1 MPHSAP
7 LISTLAVGLVLA
19 FAFGLVAQRLR
30 LPPLIGYLLAGIAI
44 GPFTPGFVADQSVA
58 NQLAEIGVILLM
70 FGVGLHFSLEDLLSV
85 RAIAVPG
92 ALAQVLVATP
102 LGMAVGWWQGWTPGA
117 GLVFGI
123 ALSIASTVVLLR
135 LLQERRLLDTERGRI
150 TVGWLVV
157 QDLGMV
163 LVLVLLPAL
172 AGVLKG
178 TGDAPDPAQLL
189 EAITLTLGK
198 VAAFIVV
205 MLVVGR
211 KVIPL
216 ILHYVAHTGSR
227 ELFRLAVL
235 SIALGFA
242 YLAAELF
249 GVSLALG
256 AFFAGM
262 ILSESRLS
270 QQAATES
277 LPLRDA
283 FAVLFFVS
291 VGMLFD
297 PRILIE
303 APAAL
308 FATLFIILIA
318 KTAAAYLVVRLFG
331 HQAPTA
337 LSISVSLA
345 QIGEF
350 SFILAG
356 LGVSL
361 AILPESARSL
371 ILAGA
376 IISIL
381 LNPLLIELLDR
392 LPLWRAAA
400 EADDFE
406 PGPPPEARGREPI
419 PTDPAHRSRRPGRPW
434 PGRQRSERSAARG
447 QASLPRHRER
457 SRCRRGASPAQH
469 RDHHRQCRRSGS
481 CALGESRRC
490 ALPVGGDP
498 RCLRGRAGRDAG
510 ARGQSGPA
518 DHRAGP
524 FRGGGASPE
533 EAWRHDRDHGRAR
546 NRASHDRGRAQG
558 RVGAGATPRRRAD
571 ARGPALSPSS
581 RAYSMCLMSEE
592 KDG

>member
-1 MPHSAP
+1 MAHSAP
-7 LISTLAVGLVLA
+7 LISTLVFGLVLA
-19 FAFGLVAQRLR
+19 FGFGLVAQLFK

-44 GPFTPGFVADQSVA
+44 GPFTPGFVADQGVA

-70 FGVGLHFSLEDLLSV
+70 FGVGLHFSLDDLLSV
-85 RAIAVPG
+85 RAIAIPG
-92 ALAQVLVATP
+92 AVAQALVATP
-102 LGMAVGWWQGWTPGA
+102 LGMAVGWWRGWTPGA
-117 GLVFGI
+117 GLIFGI
-123 ALSIASTVVLLR
+123 GLSIASTVVLLR

-150 TVGWLVV
+150 TVGWLIV

-163 LVLVLLPAL
+163 IVLVLLPVL

-178 TGDAPDPAQLL
+178 TEDAPDPSQLL
-189 EAITLTLGK
+189 QAIALTLGK
-198 VAAFIVV
+198 IAAFVII

-242 YLAAELF
+242 FLASELF

-297 PRILIE
+297 PKIVVD
-303 APAAL
+303 APVAL
-308 FATLFIILIA
+308 FATIFIILVA

-331 HQAPTA
+331 HPMPTA
-337 LSISVSLA
+337 LAISVSLA

-361 AILPESARSL
+361 AVLPAEARDL

-381 LNPLLIELLDR
+381 VNPLLMELVDR
-392 LPLWRAAA
+392 LPVWRTVQ
-400 EADDFE
+400 ADDAE

-419 PTDPAHRSRRPGRPW
+419 PVTRLTGHVVLIG
-434 PGRQRSERSAARG
+434 
-447 QASLPRHRER
+447 H
-457 SRCRRGASPAQH
+457 
-469 RDHHRQCRRSGS
+469 
-481 CALGESRRC
+481 
-490 ALPVGGDP
+490 
-498 RCLRGRAGRDAG
+498 
-510 ARGQSGPA
+510 
-518 DHRAGP
+518 
-524 FRGGGASPE
+524 
-533 EAWRHDRDHGRAR
+533 
-546 NRASHDRGRAQG
+546 G
-558 RVGAGATPRRRAD
+558 RVGSVVSEALREHRIPYLVIESDQDAAAELRQQSIETITGNAADPEVVRAANLQAACCLLVAIPEAFEGGQAVMQ
-571 ARGPALSPSS
+571 ARAANPNLLIIA
-581 RAYSMCLMSEE
+581 RAHSEE
-592 KDG
+592 EVLHLKKHGASTV

>member
-1 MPHSAP
+1 
-7 LISTLAVGLVLA
+7 
-19 FAFGLVAQRLR
+19 
-30 LPPLIGYLLAGIAI
+30 
-44 GPFTPGFVADQSVA
+44 
-58 NQLAEIGVILLM
+58 
-70 FGVGLHFSLEDLLSV
+70 
-85 RAIAVPG
+85 
-92 ALAQVLVATP
+92 
-102 LGMAVGWWQGWTPGA
+102 MAVGWWQGWTPGA
-117 GLVFGI
+117 GLIFGI
-123 ALSIASTVVLLR
+123 ALSVASTVVLLR

-150 TVGWLVV
+150 TVGWLIV

-163 LVLVLLPAL
+163 IVLVLLPVL

-178 TGDAPDPAQLL
+178 TEDAPDPSQLL
-189 EAITLTLGK
+189 QAIALTLGK
-198 VAAFIVV
+198 VAAFIII

-242 YLAAELF
+242 FLASELF

-297 PRILIE
+297 PKIIVD
-303 APAAL
+303 APVAL
-308 FATLFIILIA
+308 FATIFIILVA

-331 HQAPTA
+331 HPMPTA
-337 LSISVSLA
+337 LAISVSLA

-361 AILPESARSL
+361 AVLPAEARDL

-381 LNPLLIELLDR
+381 VNPLLMELLDR
-392 LPLWRAAA
+392 LPIWRTVH
-400 EADDFE
+400 DDVDVT
-406 PGPPPEARGREPI
+406 PPPEARGREPI
-419 PTDPAHRSRRPGRPW
+419 PVSRLTDHVVLIGHGRVGSVVSEALREHRHPV
-434 PGRQRSERSAARG
+434 
-447 QASLPRHRER
+447 PRHRER
-457 SRCRRGASPAQH
+457 PRRRRGSPPAEH
-469 RDHHRQCRRSGS
+469 RDHHRQCRRSRSG
-481 CALGESRRC
+481 ARRQPLRGL
-490 ALPVGGDP
+490 LPLGGDP
-498 RCLRGRAGRDAG
+498 RGLRRRSGGDAG
-510 ARGQSGPA
+510 ARRQSRPA
-518 DHRAGP
+518 HHCPGP
-524 FRGGGASPE
+524 FRGGGASLE
-533 EAWRHDRDHGRAR
+533 EARRLDRDHGRVR
-546 NRASHDRGRAQG
+546 DRAGHDRGCAQG
-558 RVGAGATPRRRAD
+558 GDGAKDVAGGSGDKPRAACSCRRRD
-571 ARGPALSPSS
+571 DRLRRP
-581 RAYSMCLMSEE
+581 
-592 KDG
+592 

>member
-7 LISTLAVGLVLA
+7 LISTLVFGLVLA
-19 FAFGLVAQRLR
+19 FGFGLVAQRLR

-44 GPFTPGFVADQSVA
+44 GPFTPGFVADQGAA

-70 FGVGLHFSLEDLLSV
+70 FGVGLHFSFEDLLSV
-85 RAIAVPG
+85 RAIAISG
-92 ALAQVLVATP
+92 AFAQALVATP
-102 LGMAVGWWQGWTPGA
+102 LGMAVGWWQGWTPAA

-135 LLQERRLLDTERGRI
+135 LLQERRLLDSERGRI
-150 TVGWLVV
+150 TVGWLIV
-157 QDLGMV
+157 QDLGMA
-163 LVLVLLPAL
+163 LVLVLLPVL
-172 AGVLKG
+172 TGVLKG
-178 TGDAPDPAQLL
+178 TENAPDTSHLL
-189 EAITLTLGK
+189 QAIIITLGK
-198 VAAFIVV
+198 IAAFIVI
-205 MLVVGR
+205 MLLVGR

-235 SIALGFA
+235 SIALGAA
-242 YLAAELF
+242 YSAAELV

-291 VGMLFD
+291 VGMLFN
-297 PRILIE
+297 PKIIIE
-303 APAAL
+303 SPAAL
-308 FATLFIILIA
+308 FATIFVILIA
-318 KTAAAYLVVRLFG
+318 KTAPAYLVVRMFG
-331 HQAPTA
+331 HRMPTA
-337 LSISVSLA
+337 LAISVSLA

-361 AILPESARSL
+361 AVLPESARDL

-381 LNPLLIELLDR
+381 VNPLLMELLDR
-392 LPLWRAAA
+392 LPIWRAAST
-400 EADDFE
+400 DHLE

-419 PTDPAHRSRRPGRPW
+419 PVTRLTDHVV
-434 PGRQRSERSAARG
+434 
-447 QASLPRHRER
+447 L
-457 SRCRRGASPAQH
+457 
-469 RDHHRQCRRSGS
+469 
-481 CALGESRRC
+481 
-490 ALPVGGDP
+490 VG
-498 RCLRGRAGRDAG
+498 
-510 ARGQSGPA
+510 
-518 DHRAGP
+518 H
-524 FRGGGASPE
+524 
-533 EAWRHDRDHGRAR
+533 
-546 NRASHDRGRAQG
+546 G
-558 RVGAGATPRRRAD
+558 RVGSVVSEALREAKLPFLVIESDPDAASELRKQDIETVTGNAVDREVVRAAKLTSACCLLVAIPNAFEGGQIVMQ
-571 ARGPALSPSS
+571 ARAVNPDLLIIA
-581 RAYSMCLMSEE
+581 RAHSEE
-592 KDG
+592 EVLHLKKHGASTVIMGELEIAKAMIKDVRNAVMLPKQRARSAL

>member
-19 FAFGLVAQRLR
+19 FGFGLVAQRLK

-85 RAIAVPG
+85 RAIAVSG
-92 ALAQVLVATP
+92 ALAQALVATP

-172 AGVLKG
+172 AGRLRG

-205 MLVVGR
+205 MLLVGR

-216 ILHYVAHTGSR
+216 VLHYVAHTGSR

-242 YLAAELF
+242 YLATELF

-308 FATLFIILIA
+308 FATIFIILIA

-337 LSISVSLA
+337 LTISVSLA

-392 LPLWRAAA
+392 LPLWRAAP
-400 EADDFE
+400 ADEFE

-419 PTDPAHRSRRPGRPW
+419 PTTR
-434 PGRQRSERSAARG
+434 
-447 QASLPRHRER
+447 LT
-457 SRCRRGASPAQH
+457 
-469 RDHHRQCRRSGS
+469 DHVV
-481 CALGESRRC
+481 L
-490 ALPVGGDP
+490 VG
-498 RCLRGRAGRDAG
+498 
-510 ARGQSGPA
+510 
-518 DHRAGP
+518 H
-524 FRGGGASPE
+524 
-533 EAWRHDRDHGRAR
+533 
-546 NRASHDRGRAQG
+546 G
-558 RVGAGATPRRRAD
+558 RVGSVVSEALREAKLPFLVIESDQERAAELRQQSIETITGNAADPEVVRSANLGAACCLLVAIPDAFEGGQAVMQARKANPDLLIIARAHSEEEVLHLKKHGATTVIMGELEIAKAMIEDVRKSMTV
-571 ARGPALSPSS
+571 ARPSPEVAEPNPAPSTL
-581 RAYSMCLMSEE
+581 AEE
-592 KDG
+592 GTTA

>member
-19 FAFGLVAQRLR
+19 FGFGLAAQRLR

-58 NQLAEIGVILLM
+58 NQLAEVGVILLM

-85 RAIAVPG
+85 RAIAVSG
-92 ALAQVLVATP
+92 ALTQALAATP
-102 LGMAVGWWQGWTPGA
+102 LGMAIGWWQGWTPGA
-117 GLVFGI
+117 GVMFGI

-178 TGDAPDPAQLL
+178 TGDGPDPAQLI
-189 EAITLTLGK
+189 EAIALTLGK

-242 YLAAELF
+242 YLATELF

-297 PRILIE
+297 PRIIVE

-308 FATLFIILIA
+308 FATIFVILIA

-331 HQAPTA
+331 HPAPTA

-356 LGVSL
+356 LGASL
-361 AILPESARSL
+361 GVLPESARSL

-392 LPLWRAAA
+392 LPIWRVAPSD
-400 EADDFE
+400 EFE
-406 PGPPPEARGREPI
+406 QTPPPEARGREPI
-419 PTDPAHRSRRPGRPW
+419 PTTRLTEHVV
-434 PGRQRSERSAARG
+434 
-447 QASLPRHRER
+447 L
-457 SRCRRGASPAQH
+457 
-469 RDHHRQCRRSGS
+469 
-481 CALGESRRC
+481 
-490 ALPVGGDP
+490 VG
-498 RCLRGRAGRDAG
+498 
-510 ARGQSGPA
+510 
-518 DHRAGP
+518 H
-524 FRGGGASPE
+524 
-533 EAWRHDRDHGRAR
+533 
-546 NRASHDRGRAQG
+546 G
-558 RVGAGATPRRRAD
+558 RVGSVVSEALREAKLPFLVIESDQDRAAELRQQSIETVTGNAADPEVVRSANLGAARCLLVAIPDAFEGGQAVMQAREANPDLLIIARAHSEEEVLHLKKHGATIVIMGELEIARAMIED
-571 ARGPALSPSS
+571 VRKAVLAENKAIDTRGPKAATALS
-581 RAYSMCLMSEE
+581 E
-592 KDG
+592 